1 VHCCREVGQAI
12 AEPEQ
17 GPVDVIAAAPA
28 DQPTG
33 RAAAPLPTVLRP
45 DTVPD
50 ELVALRH
57 SSRSAGQREGGPG
70 RGRATDRAVG
80 GSVPSEF
87 LNVARALLAAVLET

>member
-1 VHCCREVGQAI
+1 MHCREVGQAI

-33 RAAAPLPTVLRP
+33 RATAPLPTVLRP

-57 SSRSAGQREGGPG
+57 SSRCWADQGAAERLTAQ
-70 RGRATDRAVG
+70 
-80 GSVPSEF
+80 SVEASPPSSEF
-87 LNVARALLAAVLET
+87 LNVARALLAAMLET

>member
-1 VHCCREVGQAI
+1 MHCCREVGQAI

-33 RAAAPLPTVLRP
+33 RAAASLPTVLRP

-57 SSRSAGQREGGPG
+57 SSRCWATGRWTRE
-70 RGRATDRAVG
+70 R
-80 GSVPSEF
+80 PSD
-87 LNVARALLAAVLET
+87 